1 MEYQN
6 VANLNRMYSRHKKL
20 FFEEGPGGFPL
31 AQIRTER
38 GSATLAMYGAQL
50 IAFKPAHAEHDLFY
64 LSDDA
69 VYQAGKAIRGGAP
82 LCWPWFGADPDDAGH
97 QAHGFVRNMFW
108 ELLDTR
114 IHDNVVSATFGI
126 ESTHVTHHK
135 WWDHDF
141 KLRKTITVGDEL
153 TVSLTT
159 ENHDDEP
166 LRFSEALHSYLLVG
180 DISQVSV
187 QGLDKTEYL
196 DKTLGFA
203 LETQQGDIKIDNE
216 FDRIYLQSPTSTE
229 VLDPSLNRKIKIQ
242 QLGAENFVIWN
253 PWTEKTKQLADMPDD
268 DFKLFICVETANA
281 LDHSVTIPAG
291 HSHTMEVNY
300 KIESLG

>member
-6 VANLNRMYSRHKKL
+6 VASLNRTYSRHKKL

-31 AQIRTER
+31 VQIRTER

-82 LCWPWFGADPDDAGH
+82 LCWPWFGADPDDVGH

-126 ESTHVTHHK
+126 ESSHVTHHE

-159 ENHDDEP
+159 ENLDDEP

-180 DISQVSV
+180 DVTQATVK
-187 QGLDKTEYL
+187 GLDKTEYL

-203 LETQQGDIKIDNE
+203 QDTQQGDITIDDE
-216 FDRIYLQSPTSTE
+216 FDRIYLQSPIATE
-229 VLDPSLNRKIKIQ
+229 VIDPVLNRKVRIQ
-242 QLGAENFVIWN
+242 QQGAENFVVWN
-253 PWTEKTKQLADMPDD
+253 PWHDKAEQLQDMPAEDY
-268 DFKLFICVETANA
+268 KSFICVETANA

-300 KIESLG
+300 KIEPLT

>member
-1 MEYQN
+1 MMEFQS
-6 VANLNRMYSRHKKL
+6 VANLNRVYSRHNKL
-20 FFEEGPGGFPL
+20 FFEEGPSGFPL

-50 IAFKPAHAEHDLFY
+50 IGFKPAHSEHDLFY

-126 ESTHVTHHK
+126 ESSHVTHHE

-159 ENHDDEP
+159 ENLDDQP
-166 LRFSEALHSYLLVG
+166 LRMSEALHSYLLVG
-180 DISQVSV
+180 DVTKARV
-187 QGLDKTEYL
+187 KGLEKTAYL
-196 DKTLGFA
+196 DKTLDFSQDI
-203 LETQQGDIKIDNE
+203 QQGDITISEE
-216 FDRIYLQSPTSTE
+216 FDRIYLESPHKVE
-229 VLDPSLNRKIKIQ
+229 LIDPSLNRKVTVQ
-242 QLGAENFVIWN
+242 QQGAENFVVWN
-253 PWTEKTKQLADMPDD
+253 PWQEKAKQLADMPDA
-268 DFKLFICVETANA
+268 DFNSFLCIETANA
-281 LDHSVTIPAG
+281 LDYAVTIPAG
-291 HSHTMEVNY
+291 HSHTMQVNY
-300 KIESLG
+300 KIEQL